1 MTKYPIEDC
10 EYVTELCAGPH
21 YMKNRYPRE
30 AFDRPV
36 YREFEGYSMPIPQ
49 GYDAYL
55 RIAFGDYRK
64 LPPKEKQVAHHDVV
78 LCDLDNSYKI
88 YKGTYYCVR

>member
-55 RIAFGDYRK
+55 RIAFAIRISICRPRRSRW
-64 LPPKEKQVAHHDVV
+64 L
-78 LCDLDNSYKI
+78 
-88 YKGTYYCVR
+88 TTM